1 MKMNCF
7 FQLIIIRGINKEIQ
21 LVFYMD
27 LRNILVAYDASGF
40 SNKAFKSALDI
51 AEPNKTKI
59 TLVTVITG
67 IYQPSIGFSMK
78 FNKEWMKKQDK
89 AMKKLFSDLQTSAN
103 KKGIRLS
110 LRILHNPSVSK
121 AIQNYVNHH
130 KFDLIV
136 IGSHGRTGINKVI
149 LGSVANDVAHKV
161 KIPVMVVK

>member
-1 MKMNCF
+1 M
-7 FQLIIIRGINKEIQ
+7 Q

-40 SNKAFKSALDI
+40 SNRAFKSALDI

-78 FNKEWMKKQDK
+78 FNKELMKKQDK
-89 AMKKLFSDLQTSAN
+89 AIKKLFSNLQNAAN
-103 KKGIRLS
+103 KKGVRLS

-149 LGSVANDVAHKV
+149 LGSVANDVAQKV

>member
-1 MKMNCF
+1 M
-7 FQLIIIRGINKEIQ
+7 IIREINKEIQ
-21 LVFYMD
+21 FVFYMD
-27 LRNILVAYDASGF
+27 LRSILVAYDASGF
-40 SNKAFKSALDI
+40 SNRAFKSALDI

-78 FNKEWMKKQDK
+78 FNKELMKKQDK
-89 AMKKLFSDLQTSAN
+89 AIKKLFANLQNAAN
-103 KKGIRLS
+103 KKGVHLS